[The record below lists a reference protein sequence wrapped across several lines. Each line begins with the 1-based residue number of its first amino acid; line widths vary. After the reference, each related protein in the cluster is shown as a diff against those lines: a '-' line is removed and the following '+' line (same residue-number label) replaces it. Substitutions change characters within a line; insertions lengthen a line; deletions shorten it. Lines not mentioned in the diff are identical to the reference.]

1 MPKTIYLPEDA
12 TRSGID
18 ITWTPSANR
27 IDISGW
33 YDSCVGL
40 DGASM
45 LLRDFFERLGITEK
59 DCQRVWKWD

>member
-12 TRSGID
+12 THSGID
-18 ITWTPSANR
+18 VTWTPSARR

-40 DGASM
+40 EGESM
-45 LLRDFFERLGITEK
+45 LLREFFERLGITRK
-59 DCQRVWKWD
+59 DCEKAFKE